1 MWGILWEDKICFS
14 KCPSFTFPTENDK
27 FILDTDASL
36 TGQGGVLSQV
46 IDGKEKVIGYF
57 SKCFT
62 KTERRYCVT
71 RRELL
76 AIVNS
81 IKFFHHY
88 LLGRNF
94 LVRSD
99 HSSLKWLLNF
109 KNVEGQL
116 ARWLTFLSGYDF
128 SIGHRAGKLHS
139 NADAL
144 SRRPCLENDCKY
156 CTRVENSNQEDEVR
170 ISHVKTIPY
179 KGSKSW
185 STNQNYC
192 MIISLLTLL
201 IMSFNQNSTFY
212 IMFVM
217 LLIFLS
223 DHKNEFLEKMF
234 LYFLESGRDLVFR
247 HHRNYSVTNNVP
259 PDVCSTNK
267 GDNKV
272 LIFSKHDRI
281 ISLALIATFL
291 VFHHNL
297 LLLSFLITTVKPLLT
312 TTPKIRPTR
321 Y

>member
-1 MWGILWEDKICFS
+1 MHELAENNRKFIWSKECEESFEKI
-14 KCPSFTFPTENDK
+14 KYALVNAPVLAFPTENDK

-57 SKCFT
+57 SKCFS

-71 RRELL
+71 RGELL

-99 HSSLKWLLNF
+99 HSSLKWLFNF

-128 SIGHRAGKLHS
+128 SIEHRVGKLHS

-170 ISHVKTIPY
+170 ISHVKNNTLQG
-179 KGSKSW
+179 KQVLVNKSK
-185 STNQNYC
+185 
-192 MIISLLTLL
+192 LLH
-201 IMSFNQNSTFY
+201 
-212 IMFVM
+212 
-217 LLIFLS
+217 
-223 DHKNEFLEKMF
+223 D
-234 LYFLESGRDLVFR
+234 YFPSHTTDNVF
-247 HHRNYSVTNNVP
+247 
-259 PDVCSTNK
+259 
-267 GDNKV
+267 
-272 LIFSKHDRI
+272 
-281 ISLALIATFL
+281 
-291 VFHHNL
+291 
-297 LLLSFLITTVKPLLT
+297 
-312 TTPKIRPTR
+312 
-321 Y
+321 

>member
-1 MWGILWEDKICFS
+1 M
-14 KCPSFTFPTENDK
+14 
-27 FILDTDASL
+27 

-128 SIGHRAGKLHS
+128 SIEHRAGKLHS

-201 IMSFNQNSTFY
+201 IMSFNQNATFY

-223 DHKNEFLEKMF
+223 DHKN
-234 LYFLESGRDLVFR
+234 
-247 HHRNYSVTNNVP
+247 
-259 PDVCSTNK
+259 
-267 GDNKV
+267 
-272 LIFSKHDRI
+272 
-281 ISLALIATFL
+281 
-291 VFHHNL
+291 
-297 LLLSFLITTVKPLLT
+297 
-312 TTPKIRPTR
+312 
-321 Y
+321 